1 MSIKPDDADGGGGGG
16 GGEGVARRER
26 GKGQGGGSVAR
37 QQLRVVR
44 LPVQRAQRSRKAQ
57 EDGHVQKTG
66 GTGHRL
72 MGCFNGE
79 RRLKRAKLETWG
91 ALPPAL
97 SRERELLQLKGG

>member
-37 QQLRVVR
+37 QQLRVVM

-57 EDGHVQKTG
+57 EDGRVQKTG

-72 MGCFNGE
+72 MGNLMG
-79 RRLKRAKLETWG
+79 
-91 ALPPAL
+91 
-97 SRERELLQLKGG
+97 KGG